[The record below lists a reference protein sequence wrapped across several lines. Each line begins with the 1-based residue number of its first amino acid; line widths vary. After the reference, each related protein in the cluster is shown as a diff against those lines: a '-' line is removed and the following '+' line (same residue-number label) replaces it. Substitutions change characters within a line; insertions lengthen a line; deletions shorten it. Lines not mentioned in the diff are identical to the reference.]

1 MSTLARSCGTLL
13 ACTPKVCQIPLSSSN
28 LADIVS
34 GWNRKFAY
42 CIAFSNEG
50 ATDVTRRY
58 VRNAAYALPR
68 TRCPEECLLW
78 MMYEVRKLRRDGMN
92 KPDQQRLRGED
103 EREERE
109 LQQYVMRSITKDLL
123 NSTPGSRPD
132 AGRSDDQKV
141 PTQSSQQAQ
150 WAGTPFVPHTQD
162 PRRDGR

>member
-13 ACTPKVCQIPLSSSN
+13 ACTPKVSQIPLSSFN
-28 LADIVS
+28 LADMLS

-58 VRNAAYALPR
+58 VRNAAYGLPR

-78 MMYEVRKLRRDGMN
+78 MMYEIRKLRRDGMN

-123 NSTPGSRPD
+123 NSAPGSRPD
-132 AGRSDDQKV
+132 AGRSDDQKR